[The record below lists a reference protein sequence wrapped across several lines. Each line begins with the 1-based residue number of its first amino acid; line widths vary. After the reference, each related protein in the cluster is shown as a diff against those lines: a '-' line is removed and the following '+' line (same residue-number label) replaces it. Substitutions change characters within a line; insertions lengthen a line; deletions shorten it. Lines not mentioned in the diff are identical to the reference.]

1 MNELTLFTPIKT
13 ELGAAVAAAKG
24 IVNIMTPEQ
33 QLSATLTMKQC
44 KAMETAATNLKD
56 TLKRPHID
64 ANKMIDE
71 TYKNVV
77 RPLQEAVAHLKSELL
92 KFNALES
99 KRKEEERVRLAE
111 EKRLADEKRALEAAR
126 DVTPTIDDDILHFDG
141 DPVVDHTQAARMQ
154 IIHKANVE
162 VEQFV
167 ADKQHESKLKQLD
180 EKSVK
185 GVSKVWVYEVIDEDQ
200 LPKKF
205 FIVDEAMLARVVKA
219 GNGEPIPGV
228 RQWQEERM
236 SVR

>member
-24 IVNIMTPEQ
+24 MTNIITPEQ
-33 QLSATLTMKQC
+33 QLHATMCMKQC
-44 KAMETAATNLKD
+44 KTMEAAATNLKD

-77 RPLQEAVAHLKSELL
+77 RPLQEAVTHLKSELL
-92 KFNALES
+92 KFNAIET
-99 KRKEEERVRLAE
+99 KRKEEERVRLIE
-111 EKRLADEKRALEAAR
+111 EKRVADEKLAIEKAR
-126 DVTPTIDDDILHFDG
+126 DVSPDPDVLPFDLSEIA
-141 DPVVDHTQAARMQ
+141 PEIVARNK
-154 IIHKANVE
+154 IIHEANIE

-167 ADKQHESKLKQLD
+167 ADKKHESTLKALD
-180 EKSVK
+180 QKSVK
-185 GVSKVWVYEVIDEDQ
+185 GVQKVWVYEVTDEDQ

-205 FIVDEAMLARVVKA
+205 FMIDEPMLARVVKA
-219 GNGEPIPGV
+219 GGGEPIPGV